1 MVSWPVA
8 RGHREAPNAY
18 GTDVGSQSADT
29 IKLNFIRCGRAGI
42 CWAARGPLNPRK
54 APRSFWE
61 TRSSI
66 PRQLAARLE
75 IVESGH
81 FLLMSISAAEQAA
94 SHYLWIDGKERAMI
108 ICNPRSLAF
117 ALLIAALPVGFA
129 LAGGSGGR
137 GGAIGAGVGA
147 AGMGSAGV
155 GGGAPAG
162 SVGGGPPAG
171 LVGGGSP
178 NSNNAAGNGAAGTGN
193 PSLNASVAA
202 RAEMAPIHR
211 EFQTPGQLEA
221 TSVAMAVRL

>member
-1 MVSWPVA
+1 
-8 RGHREAPNAY
+8 
-18 GTDVGSQSADT
+18 
-29 IKLNFIRCGRAGI
+29 
-42 CWAARGPLNPRK
+42 
-54 APRSFWE
+54 
-61 TRSSI
+61 
-66 PRQLAARLE
+66 
-75 IVESGH
+75 
-81 FLLMSISAAEQAA
+81 
-94 SHYLWIDGKERAMI
+94 MI

-193 PSLNASVAA
+193 PSLNAVGGGPGGNGTNTPGISNARTTGSNIGGYGGSTGVAPASNVPGGGTSPEALRGQRPPTNGPTAPKDVQGVAEEGPISPTGLSKPGPDGVSTVILAARSCGVAA
-202 RAEMAPIHR
+202 HETDGTTTCIGIPDRSPNLRRRHGR
-211 EFQTPGQLEA
+211 
-221 TSVAMAVRL
+221 

>member
-1 MVSWPVA
+1 
-8 RGHREAPNAY
+8 
-18 GTDVGSQSADT
+18 
-29 IKLNFIRCGRAGI
+29 
-42 CWAARGPLNPRK
+42 
-54 APRSFWE
+54 
-61 TRSSI
+61 
-66 PRQLAARLE
+66 
-75 IVESGH
+75 
-81 FLLMSISAAEQAA
+81 
-94 SHYLWIDGKERAMI
+94 MI

-178 NSNNAAGNGAAGTGN
+178 NSNNPAGNGAAGTGN
-193 PSLNASVAA
+193 PSLNAVGGGPGGNGTNTPGIPNARTTGSNIGGYGGSIGVAPASNAPGGGTSPEALRSQSPPTNGPTAPKDVQGVAEEGPISPTGLSKPGADGVSTVIVAA
-202 RAEMAPIHR
+202 RSCGVAAHETDGTTTCIGIPDRSPNLRRRHR
-211 EFQTPGQLEA
+211 
-221 TSVAMAVRL
+221 R